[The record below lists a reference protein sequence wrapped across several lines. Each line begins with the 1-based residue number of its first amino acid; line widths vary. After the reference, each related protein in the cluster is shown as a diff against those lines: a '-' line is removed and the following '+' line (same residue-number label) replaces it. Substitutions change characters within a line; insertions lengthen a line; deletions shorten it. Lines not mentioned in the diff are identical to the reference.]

1 MKTFKE
7 FQKDSGKLVAG
18 YASIGHYKNIDIPE
32 HPDNLPI
39 GYFSI
44 GNRPEVII
52 KNQLKEWIYDKGFD
66 KDDYEANPQKFALP
80 MAMNEHP
87 DRDGSKLN
95 KLDGRLEDYYHQ
107 DNYHTKKNAFNIY
120 SYDSHAVNKHLIDRH
135 IDSYHS
141 NDEKLAEHIG
151 IIDTHLD
158 NYTKPAPVDF
168 HVYSGIGDSLHV
180 HHIRQNNSDRLYLP
194 AYTSTS
200 LEPTVAEQFTLNH
213 ARYDDD
219 GNPRSRVKKP
229 YREII
234 RFHIP
239 KDSEHGTYLGS
250 TGYDGGNGH
259 EYEFL
264 RGNGHEYEFLLHRGT
279 HIQFLGKPRIY
290 PMHTSEDSPII
301 VHDAKIIKH
310 VRSPI

>member
-7 FQKDSGKLVAG
+7 FQKNSGKLVAG
-18 YASIGHYKNIDIPE
+18 YASIGHYRSIDIPE
-32 HPDNLPI
+32 KNDNTIPI

-66 KDDYEANPQKFALP
+66 KDEYEADPQKFALD
-80 MAMNEHP
+80 MAMNERP
-87 DRDGSKLN
+87 DKNGRNLINQDA
-95 KLDGRLEDYYHQ
+95 RLEDYYHRYNQ
-107 DNYHTKKNAFNIY
+107 YAKKNAFIIY
-120 SYDSHAVNKHLIDRH
+120 TSDSRIVNTHLIKHHTEDLYADH
-135 IDSYHS
+135 P
-141 NDEKLAEHIG
+141 KLAEHIG

-219 GNPRSRVKKP
+219 GNPRSRIKKP

-264 RGNGHEYEFLLHRGT
+264 LHRGT

-290 PMHTSEDSPII
+290 PMHTSEDSPIL

-310 VRSPI
+310 VRLPI